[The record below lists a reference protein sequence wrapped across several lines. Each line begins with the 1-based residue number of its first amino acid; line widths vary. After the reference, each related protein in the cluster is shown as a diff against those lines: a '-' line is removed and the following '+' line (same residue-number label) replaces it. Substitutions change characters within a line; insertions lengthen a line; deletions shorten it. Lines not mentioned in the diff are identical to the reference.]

1 MDLLDDK
8 GNEIISYE
16 IKISKTLN
24 RSLFKGLDFYK
35 NLNSNNKKSVLVY
48 TGKKSALRY
57 GHECLPYKQA

>member
-8 GNEIISYE
+8 GNEIASYE

-35 NLNSNNKKSVLVY
+35 NLNPNNKKSVLVY
-48 TGKKSALRY
+48 TGRETVSRY